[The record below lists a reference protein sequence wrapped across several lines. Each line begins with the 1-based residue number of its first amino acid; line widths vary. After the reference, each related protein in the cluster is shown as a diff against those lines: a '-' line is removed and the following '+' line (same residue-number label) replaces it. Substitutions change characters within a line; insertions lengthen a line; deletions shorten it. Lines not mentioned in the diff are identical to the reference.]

1 MKAIIIPTILT
12 ATILIAGMFAFMPVQ
27 KASTVHSTII
37 QDVGRSTA
45 KSVAVGAGAT
55 ALNEVPIMTTGATGK
70 EFRGRVMAMVT
81 DSTQLAG
88 AADVLVECSTFATI
102 AATIDDDNAADAGTA
117 ITTADAVDTVGE
129 GETAPM
135 EDADNCEVLTVDVAA
150 NTEAVISI
158 EIDSVS

>member
-1 MKAIIIPTILT
+1 MNRLVIPSILT
-12 ATILIAGMFAFMPVQ
+12 ATVLVAGLFALMPIE

-45 KSVAVGAGAT
+45 KSVYVGAGAT

-81 DSTQLAG
+81 DSSQAGG
-88 AADVLVECSTFATI
+88 AADVLVECSTFANI
-102 AATIDDDNAADAGTA
+102 AATIDDDNAVDAGTA